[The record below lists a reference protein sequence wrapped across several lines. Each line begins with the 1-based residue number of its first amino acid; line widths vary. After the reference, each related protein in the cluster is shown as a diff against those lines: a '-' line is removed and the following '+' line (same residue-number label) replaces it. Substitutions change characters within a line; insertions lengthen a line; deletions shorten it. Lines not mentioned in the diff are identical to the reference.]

1 MKIVPLDSD
10 ADVRNPSSPSGLD
23 STPLSRGRIVGEILL
38 VLGVS
43 LGASSI
49 YAIVNL
55 IDFSTR
61 KTSLG
66 DQSVALNSSLSD
78 RQVFD
83 FIYQFLAI
91 VFDLV
96 PVALVIYILWQAAHP
111 HLARLGVDFRRPWR
125 DLAVG
130 ILLALVIGAGGI
142 GVYLGARALGLAV
155 SISADGIPSYWWAV
169 PILLLS
175 ALRAALQEEVIVI
188 GYLYTRLR
196 QLGWGKW
203 TIILSTAVFRGSY
216 HLYQGYGGFVG
227 NFIMGVIFG
236 WLYTRY
242 GRLLPFVVAHFLIDA
257 ATFVGYDWA
266 HATFPG
272 LF

>member
-1 MKIVPLDSD
+1 MPLDSD
-10 ADVRNPSSPSGLD
+10 ADLRNPLSPSGLD
-23 STPLSRGRIVGEILL
+23 STPHGRGRIVGEILL

-43 LGASSI
+43 LGASST

-96 PVALVIYILWQAAHP
+96 PVALVVYILWQAAHP

-125 DLAVG
+125 DLGVG
-130 ILLALVIGAGGI
+130 VLLALVIGAGGI

-155 SISADGIPSYWWAV
+155 SISADSIPSYWWAV

-175 ALRAALQEEVIVI
+175 ALRAALQEEFIVI
-188 GYLYTRLR
+188 GYLYARLR

-203 TIILSTAVFRGSY
+203 AIILTTAVFRGSY